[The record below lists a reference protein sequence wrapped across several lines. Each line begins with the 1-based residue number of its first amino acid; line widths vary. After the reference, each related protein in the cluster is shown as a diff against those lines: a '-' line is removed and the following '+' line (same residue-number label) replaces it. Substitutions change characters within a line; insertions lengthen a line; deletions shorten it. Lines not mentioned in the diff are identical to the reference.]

1 VDWALVS
8 DAGRDDLA
16 QPMVEQ
22 GRCVLVNPDQ
32 ICGRAGWCA
41 GNEVLAQPKRLILA
55 EF

>member
-1 VDWALVS
+1 MDWALVS

-22 GRCVLVNPDQ
+22 GRRILIDADQ
-32 ICGRAGWCA
+32 ICRCAGRRA